1 MTTINNLEGA
11 PDLDRRQLLKYL
23 YMGGAVA
30 STSSLLAACGTSSQP
45 GMPGAATGSD
55 NGLPM
60 GGGAGSTVEL
70 AIPSGPLA
78 NIGPVQDTGLDNMQ
92 LPPGFT
98 VRRVATEGL
107 NPVTG
112 TVANSPDEG
121 YNWHTAPDGGAVYLD
136 EASGGWVY
144 VSNSEAGGDAG
155 GVGVLRFDAVG
166 NIIDAYPILAGTTRN
181 CAGGQMPWGT
191 WMSCEEDSQIGQI
204 HECFPFGTV
213 DDAILHAPL
222 GIRNHEACFCDLDN
236 RALYITED
244 LPNGRFWRWVSDE
257 SDVGM
262 TADGQERL
270 NFRSGVLQVMSVDT
284 AVAQQTPGLEARLPQ
299 PVTWIDTPPASETV
313 TNATLLGTPFNGG
326 EGIWMIEIPPELQ
339 RTPEAG
345 TVPTTKVMFFAT
357 KGDNRVWAYDID
369 NELVEI
375 VFDNEQIDP
384 DYQDVDNLVVS
395 PAGDVVVA
403 EDGTGMRLMVV
414 VPNESAKL
422 LMQIT
427 GNPAS
432 EIVGPA
438 FHPDGSRLY
447 FSAQR
452 GPTTGS
458 PGVTYEVTIPEE
470 FR

>member
-1 MTTINNLEGA
+1 
-11 PDLDRRQLLKYL
+11 
-23 YMGGAVA
+23 
-30 STSSLLAACGTSSQP
+30 
-45 GMPGAATGSD
+45 
-55 NGLPM
+55 
-60 GGGAGSTVEL
+60 
-70 AIPSGPLA
+70 
-78 NIGPVQDTGLDNMQ
+78 
-92 LPPGFT
+92 
-98 VRRVATEGL
+98 
-107 NPVTG
+107 
-112 TVANSPDEG
+112 
-121 YNWHTAPDGGAVYLD
+121 
-136 EASGGWVY
+136 
-144 VSNSEAGGDAG
+144 
-155 GVGVLRFDAVG
+155 
-166 NIIDAYPILAGTTRN
+166 
-181 CAGGQMPWGT
+181 
-191 WMSCEEDSQIGQI
+191 
-204 HECFPFGTV
+204 
-213 DDAILHAPL
+213 
-222 GIRNHEACFCDLDN
+222 
-236 RALYITED
+236 
-244 LPNGRFWRWVSDE
+244 
-257 SDVGM
+257 
-262 TADGQERL
+262 
-270 NFRSGVLQVMSVDT
+270 MSVDT